1 MRSIGLAFTGMAVA
15 ISMVGLGV
23 TEPAVAKIRK
33 GCRDQQHQVN
43 QTGECNDIII
53 ENLDRGVSSTGHL
66 YRRNVQK
73 AKNTK
78 ARLNQTE
85 CHRE

>member
-1 MRSIGLAFTGMAVA
+1 LRSIGLAFTGMAVA
-15 ISMVGLGV
+15 ISMVGFGV

-33 GCRDQQHQVN
+33 GCRDQQQQVN

-66 YRRNVQK
+66 YRSNAQK
-73 AKNTK
+73 AKKHKSQTK
-78 ARLNQTE
+78 SN
-85 CHRE
+85 